1 MDDVHITSSI
11 AEDTTSVV
19 VELDGDCNTTGD
31 GTALV
36 DFLHHV
42 FFARNSAEFVDTID
56 VVGIGDEAGLS
67 GRAVS
72 AHIHGRALLAIVVT
86 TSSVDGAGLVGD
98 FVEVHPLESVVSFTT
113 VAAIVFHF
121 AGDEHLRGNVDVR
134 PGSITGDLNAIGEG

>member
-1 MDDVHITSSI
+1 MNNLHVASGV
-11 AEDTTSVV
+11 AVNAASVV
-19 VELDGDCNTTGD
+19 LEGLGNCNSSGDWS
-31 GTALV
+31 ALV

-86 TSSVDGAGLVGD
+86 TSSVDRAGLVGD

-121 AGDEHLRGNVDVR
+121 AGDEHLRGNVDVG
-134 PGSITGDLNAIGEG
+134 PGSITGDLDAIGEG